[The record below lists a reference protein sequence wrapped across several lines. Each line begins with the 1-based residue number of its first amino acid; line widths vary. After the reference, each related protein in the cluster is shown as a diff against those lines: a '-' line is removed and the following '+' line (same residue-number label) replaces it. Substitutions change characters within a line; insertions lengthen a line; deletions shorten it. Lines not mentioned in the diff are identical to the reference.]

1 MSEQTILGEKVEIK
15 NLPKEDIPRR
25 MSQLEA
31 AVLTMADSV
40 NKIAKSRELT
50 VEEKAKLEK
59 RADVALKDAAKNVD
73 DFRKLKVGQ
82 VVHTHGYEDENFNIQ
97 QRPCLAVEYKIRNPQ
112 GIRLNSVL
120 LTGTVI
126 VPQCTANDFHA
137 MDSGAEEN
145 ERALYSNKGRTR
157 NLAELR
163 G

>member
-1 MSEQTILGEKVEIK
+1 MAEQEVLGEKVEIK
-15 NLPKEDIPRR
+15 NLPKEDIQHR
-25 MSQLEA
+25 MTQIEA

-40 NKIAKSRELT
+40 KKLAERRELT

-59 RADVALKDAAKNVD
+59 KADVALKDAAKNVD

-82 VVHTHGYEDENFNIQ
+82 VVHTHGYEDENFDIQ

-112 GIRLNSVL
+112 GIRLNAVL
-120 LTGTVI
+120 LAGTVV

-145 ERALYSNKGRTR
+145 EKALYSNKGRTR